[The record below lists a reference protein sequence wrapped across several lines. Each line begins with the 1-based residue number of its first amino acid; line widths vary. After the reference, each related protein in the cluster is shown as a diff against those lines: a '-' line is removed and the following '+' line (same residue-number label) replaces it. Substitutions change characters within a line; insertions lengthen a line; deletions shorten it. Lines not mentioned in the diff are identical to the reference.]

1 MAKNRNLPET
11 KVSPKSTNRVQQV
24 KDFLEQFYEVK
35 INIFDPNRSFI
46 VCKNKD
52 RYKGAINVGDISLH
66 MEEEGIRGCDGVL

>member
-35 INIFDPNRSFI
+35 INLEIKLELF
-46 VCKNKD
+46 
-52 RYKGAINVGDISLH
+52 
-66 MEEEGIRGCDGVL
+66 E